1 MNSKRYRKSA
11 YKVRKIKDIRDLFYG
26 SCKVNPDTV
35 AFYVKRKHGEPFVP
49 ITYMQMCRDME
60 ALGTAMLARGYGGKK
75 IAVIGENSYEWVLV
89 YMAVVCGL
97 GVMVPIDRD
106 LQAGEVANL
115 LKRSGVSAVFYS
127 GKKGKLL
134 SDSLDILR
142 ENEDLQLPDAIV
154 IDPVVSGEDI
164 DEPGASF
171 VSEEGGDIEAST
183 LSALVREGRQM
194 LAQGQKAYLDLSIDP
209 KELCVILYTSGTMG
223 MAKGVMLGHQ
233 QIVANVYNMSKRVNV
248 CEGGIGLSILPMHHA
263 YEMTCHIMTIL
274 YQGRSVAIAES
285 LKTVQDNMKE
295 IKPTV
300 ILGVP
305 LIFESMLK
313 KIYKNAQ
320 AKGRFDSLRSA
331 IILSRKLKLYNKP
344 AVTSRMFAEIH
355 DAFGGNIK
363 QLISGGAAINPSV
376 IMDFEAMGFP
386 MMQGYG
392 MTECAPII
400 AVNRDRYSKAESVG
414 PPMPGTDVKIL
425 SPDEFGVGEVICKG
439 PSVMLG
445 YYNDP
450 EETERTIVNGWLH
463 TGDYGYIDKE
473 GYIYLMGRKKNVI
486 ITRNGKNVFPEEIE
500 YYLMRNEFISE
511 ALVHG
516 APDSRTGDIIV
527 KADIVPNL
535 LAVHD
540 RLGENV
546 KAEQLHDLIQTEIE
560 RVNDIMPSYKRVKR
574 FSIREKEFDKTTTH
588 KIKRKQS

>member
-60 ALGTAMLARGYGGKK
+60 ALGTAMLARGYGDKK

-115 LKRSGVSAVFYS
+115 LERSGVSAVFYS

-425 SPDEFGVGEVICKG
+425 SPDVCFK
-439 PSVMLG
+439 
-445 YYNDP
+445 
-450 EETERTIVNGWLH
+450 
-463 TGDYGYIDKE
+463 
-473 GYIYLMGRKKNVI
+473 IYPLRSAAM
-486 ITRNGKNVFPEEIE
+486 
-500 YYLMRNEFISE
+500 
-511 ALVHG
+511 
-516 APDSRTGDIIV
+516 
-527 KADIVPNL
+527 
-535 LAVHD
+535 
-540 RLGENV
+540 
-546 KAEQLHDLIQTEIE
+546 
-560 RVNDIMPSYKRVKR
+560 
-574 FSIREKEFDKTTTH
+574 
-588 KIKRKQS
+588 